1 MIADGKKTADQIITM
16 ANSKAPLTDEQIAT
30 LKNNPAQSADGSAQ
44 TQDGGPAGAAAASS
58 GVTFAQVEAKLNKS
72 DSMDVLDLA
81 ADLIGE
87 VPDPKHRAEL
97 SAIYNKRKEELQ
109 A

>member
-1 MIADGKKTADQIITM
+1 M
-16 ANSKAPLTDEQIAT
+16 ANSKAPLTPGQIAT
-30 LKNNPAQSADGSAQ
+30 LKNTSAPGADGSAQ
-44 TQDGGPAGAAAASS
+44 ASNGGAGAAASNPAA
-58 GVTFAQVEAKLNKS
+58 VTFAQVEAKLNKS

-87 VPDPKHRAEL
+87 VADPQQRAEL
-97 SAIYNKRKEELQ
+97 SALYNKRKEELQ